1 MLDRIIRFSLEN
13 RLLTLAFA
21 LALLIAGFSTLRGL
35 PVDVLPDLDRPRVTV
50 FLEAQGMAPEEVE
63 ALVTRPVETS
73 LNGATAVEA
82 VRSNSTVGLGMVFV
96 EFNYGT
102 DIFTA
107 RQIVAEKLQTVQGQL
122 APGITPV
129 LGPISSV
136 MGQIMLVGMSSSVNS
151 EQLTVNSE
159 QLTVNNEQ
167 LAMNNGQPAPG
178 SPQAKTEE
186 KSPGSPSQQDSA
198 HQAAKGSGGGAT
210 SSADLRT
217 LADYTVRQRLL
228 SIPGVAQVI
237 PIGGEQRQYQVLVDL
252 PRLNAAGLTINQLEE
267 SLRQSNLNTT
277 GNFFDRN
284 GSEVLI
290 RNLGRL
296 RSVEDIENIV
306 VGYREGSP
314 VTVKQVATVQFGARF
329 KRGDG
334 SVNGRP
340 AVILSIEKQPGTGT
354 QELTRQVEEALKD
367 LQPSLPKDVQFNTRL
382 FQQAEFINASLTNV
396 EEALRDGAILV
407 VIVLFAFLLNV
418 RTTLISLTAIPLSLL
433 VTALVFRAAGISINT
448 LTLGGLAIA
457 IGELVD
463 DAIVDVENVYRR
475 LRENQGLPQ
484 PRPVL
489 QVIYE
494 ASSEVRNSIVY
505 ATIIVVLVFIP
516 LFALSGMEG
525 RIFAP
530 LGVAYITSIVASL
543 FVSLTVTPVLCYYLL
558 PKLKLKAEEDTR
570 LVRWLKARDTRLL
583 HFSFAHPKVILGLT
597 GLLFVAALAAVP
609 FFGTEFLPPF
619 NEGSLTVNFS
629 APAGTSLAES
639 NRLGTLAERQMLA
652 VPEVAYTAR
661 RTGRAELDEHAESV
675 NNSEIDVTF
684 KTDEELAAEKRE
696 RRPKDEILADL
707 RQRLSLLQ
715 GVSINI
721 GQPISHR
728 LDHLLSGVRAQVAIK
743 VFGNDLLELR
753 HYADDIRR
761 VAAGV
766 PGVVDLQVEK
776 QVQVPQLL
784 IKPRDEA
791 IRAYGLARG
800 EVVRDLETLFQ
811 GAVVSRILQG
821 QQSFDLI
828 VKLPE
833 AQRQDL
839 SQIAETRL
847 ETPGGGFIPVKA
859 IADVSYEPGPNT
871 INHENTQRRI
881 TLSLNV
887 AGRDLGSTVKELRQ
901 RVQEQVKLPAGYYLT
916 YGGQFESQQ
925 TASSRILWLSIF
937 SFIGIFLVLFSHFR
951 SSLMVGQ
958 IMLNIPL
965 ALIGSVAAVLLTG
978 GTLSIASLVG
988 FITLT
993 GIASRN
999 GIMMISHY
1007 IHLVEKE
1014 GEAFSDHMI
1023 VRGSLERLVP
1033 VLMTALVAALALI
1046 PLTLAKDAPGKEILY
1061 PVATVILGGLLSSTL
1076 LDMVVTPL
1084 VFRLVGRR
1092 ALAQYFKSQQGGGLV
1107 SPGAPTPQI
1116 L

>member
-1 MLDRIIRFSLEN
+1 MLDRIIRFALEN

-21 LALLIAGFSTLRGL
+21 LALLVGGFSTLRGL

-50 FLEAQGMAPEEVE
+50 FLEAPGMAPEEVE
-63 ALVTRPVETS
+63 ALVTRPVETA

-82 VRSNSTVGLGMVFV
+82 VRSNSAIGLGMVFV

-102 DIFTA
+102 NIFTA
-107 RQIVAEKLQTVQGQL
+107 RQVVSEKLQTVQGQL
-122 APGITPV
+122 PPGITPV

-136 MGQIMLVGMSSSVNS
+136 MGQIMMVGM
-151 EQLTVNSE
+151 
-159 QLTVNNEQ
+159 
-167 LAMNNGQPAPG
+167 
-178 SPQAKTEE
+178 
-186 KSPGSPSQQDSA
+186 
-198 HQAAKGSGGGAT
+198 T
-210 SSADLRT
+210 STGPTTPADLRT

-237 PIGGEQRQYQVLVDL
+237 PIGGDSRQYQVLVDL
-252 PRLNAAGLTINQLEE
+252 ARLNATGLTINQLEE
-267 SLRQSNLNTT
+267 ALRRSNLNTT

-296 RSVEDIENIV
+296 RSVADIEGIV
-306 VGYREGSP
+306 VGHRDGSP
-314 VTVKQVATVQFGARF
+314 VTVKQVADVRFGARF

-340 AVILSIEKQPGTGT
+340 AVILSIEKQPGTST
-354 QELTRQVEEALKD
+354 LDLTKAVEAALRD

-382 FQQAEFINASLTNV
+382 FQQAEFIEASLTNV

-418 RTTLISLTAIPLSLL
+418 RTTVISLTAIPLSLL
-433 VTALVFRAAGISINT
+433 VTALVFKAAGISINT

-475 LRENQGLPQ
+475 LRENRQLPQ
-484 PRPVL
+484 PRPAL

-505 ATIIVVLVFIP
+505 ATIIVVLVFVP

-558 PKLKLKAEEDTR
+558 PNMKLHAEHDSR
-570 LVRWLKARDTRLL
+570 LVRWLKAKDTRLL
-583 HFSFAHPKVILGLT
+583 HFGFRHPRLILGTT
-597 GLLFVAALAAVP
+597 GLLFVLAAATVP

-629 APAGTSLAES
+629 APAGTSLTES
-639 NRLGTLAERQMLA
+639 NRLGTLAEQQMLQL
-652 VPEVAYTAR
+652 PEVAYTAR

-675 NNSEIDVTF
+675 NNSEIEVAF
-684 KTDEELAAEKRE
+684 KTDEELEKAGIE
-696 RRPKDEILADL
+696 RRSKDEILADL
-707 RQRLSLLQ
+707 RQRLAVLR
-715 GVSINI
+715 GVTVNI

-743 VFGNDLLELR
+743 LFGNDLLELR
-753 HYADDIRR
+753 RYAAQVRD
-761 VAAGV
+761 AAATV

-784 IKPRDEA
+784 IKPREDA
-791 IRAYGLARG
+791 IRALGLERG
-800 EVVRDLETLFQ
+800 NVVQDLETLFQ
-811 GAVVSRILQG
+811 GAVVSSILQG
-821 QQSFDLI
+821 QQRFDLI
-828 VKLPE
+828 VKLPDSLR
-833 AQRQDL
+833 ADISR
-839 SQIAETRL
+839 IAETRI
-847 ETPGGGFIPVKA
+847 ETPGGGFVPVKA
-859 IADVSYEPGPNT
+859 VADVSYEPGPNT

-881 TLSLNV
+881 TISLNV
-887 AGRDLGSTVKELRQ
+887 AGRDLGSTVREVQQ
-901 RVQEQVKLPAGYYLT
+901 RVRERVPLPTGYYLT

-925 TASSRILWLSIF
+925 AASSRILWLSLF
-937 SFIGIFLVLFSHFR
+937 SFLGIFLVLYSHFR
-951 SSLMVGQ
+951 SGLMVAQ

-1014 GEAFSDHMI
+1014 GETFSDHMI

-1061 PVATVILGGLLSSTL
+1061 PVAVVILGGLLSSTL
-1076 LDMVVTPL
+1076 LDIVVTPV
-1084 VFRLVGRR
+1084 VFRLLGRR
-1092 ALAQYFKSQQGGGLV
+1092 ALAQYRASHAAPALTPTLDAQPFTPPTDQSAV
-1107 SPGAPTPQI
+1107 SPT
-1116 L
+1116 